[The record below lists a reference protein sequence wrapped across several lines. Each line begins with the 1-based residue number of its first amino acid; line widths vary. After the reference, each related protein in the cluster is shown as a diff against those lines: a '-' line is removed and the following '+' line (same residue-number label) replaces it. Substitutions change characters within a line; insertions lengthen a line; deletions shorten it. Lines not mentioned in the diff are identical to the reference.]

1 MSALPESTSTESIE
15 LTTDSDTADLVEAI
29 EQLAAENREL
39 RERQQDQAEEIA
51 ALESELE
58 AVETELAETSAEL
71 EATRDTLERTE
82 AELAETKDD
91 LRSLQDDFTTT
102 ERRLDAVAGGLE
114 TSNRNVRDLRDRMED
129 IDQQVTD
136 LQSDSDVGSGLEAVI
151 ETPLERIVAF
161 SEDMAEAEL
170 HSNQQRARL
179 VARDVREY
187 AVKAKAGYVVSSSDI
202 RTVLSALD
210 ESAHPETVS
219 RVIEFLDR
227 FGGEDVEVVKRRGE
241 RRVCFSEDLVERMV
255 AVEDADLTPCVSGNP
270 VGV

>member
-1 MSALPESTSTESIE
+1 MSALVPMCALSESTRNGSIE
-15 LTTDSDTADLVEAI
+15 LTTDADTADLVEAI

-58 AVETELAETSAEL
+58 AVEDELAETTAEL
-71 EATRDTLERTE
+71 EATTAELDATASKLADAEERLTETREDTEEVSETCERLAKDAAETRGRLHDLEETVDSAPERTP
-82 AELAETKDD
+82 
-91 LRSLQDDFTTT
+91 
-102 ERRLDAVAGGLE
+102 
-114 TSNRNVRDLRDRMED
+114 ED
-129 IDQQVTD
+129 
-136 LQSDSDVGSGLEAVI
+136 VI

-161 SEDMAEAEL
+161 SEDMAEDEL

-187 AVKAKAGYVVSSSDI
+187 AVKARAGYVVSSSDI

-210 ESAHPETVS
+210 ENAHPETVS

-255 AVEDADLTPCVSGNP
+255 AVEDANLTSCVSGNP
-270 VGV
+270 VGA

>member
-1 MSALPESTSTESIE
+1 MSALSSSTSTESIE
-15 LTTDSDTADLVEAI
+15 LTTDADTADLVDAI
-29 EQLAAENREL
+29 EQLAAENQQL

-51 ALESELE
+51 ALESELK
-58 AVETELAETSAEL
+58 AVETELAETTAEL
-71 EATRDTLERTE
+71 EAATSKLAAAEERLTETREDTEEVSETCERLAKDAAETRGRLHDLEETVDSTSERT
-82 AELAETKDD
+82 LDD
-91 LRSLQDDFTTT
+91 
-102 ERRLDAVAGGLE
+102 
-114 TSNRNVRDLRDRMED
+114 
-129 IDQQVTD
+129 
-136 LQSDSDVGSGLEAVI
+136 VI

-227 FGGEDVEVVKRRGE
+227 FGGDEVEVVKRRGE
-241 RRVCFSEDLVERMV
+241 RRVCFSEDLVKRLV
-255 AVEDADLTPCVSGNP
+255 AVEDADLTACVSGNP